1 MAARSAVASR
11 LRKAN
16 EKSANVLMEPV
27 MQVTVFVN
35 EGSLGS
41 VVQDLSSARGGQV
54 LSLDSSGSPSQSSDK
69 DADLPTINPAQI
81 YTPPDPFATS
91 TNTLSSD
98 MRDSQRQ
105 IVARVPL
112 KEMVGYLNHLRA
124 LTGGRGTFVMSVDG
138 FERMASQR
146 QKEVLEA
153 MREFG

>member
-1 MAARSAVASR
+1 MR
-11 LRKAN
+11 
-16 EKSANVLMEPV
+16 
-27 MQVTVFVN
+27 VTVFVN

-54 LSLDSSGSPSQSSDK
+54 LSLDSSSSSSASSAASSSGS
-69 DADLPTINPAQI
+69 DAYDDNLPTINPAQI

-91 TNTLSSD
+91 TNTLTSD
-98 MRDSQRQ
+98 LRDSQRQ

-138 FERMASQR
+138 FERMGAQR
-146 QKEVLEA
+146 MREVLDA